1 MPDLLSK
8 SEFAATAGVSKPA
21 ISGAIKRGHV
31 VITTDSDGN
40 ERIDITHPVNSSYIG
55 SCQANRDK
63 NERHREGARNRTRSK
78 NDQQAPKQKISKAV
92 QSVQLQQSQ
101 SDGSALEGLPTKIEM
116 EIRRLIQQEEK
127 DRIANAVAKK
137 NLIPREEFTRRL
149 DRLISVLNNHFLPYA
164 QRVTPPLC
172 GALGVIDPELKLK
185 AQEMLT
191 IEMERALKEFKRE
204 AKHDVRI

>member
-1 MPDLLSK
+1 MSDLLSK

-21 ISGAIKRGHV
+21 ISGAIRRGHV

-40 ERIDITHPVNSSYIG
+40 ERIDVTHPVNSSYIG
-55 SCQANRDK
+55 SCRANKDK
-63 NERHREGARNRTRSK
+63 HERHREGARKRNRSEI
-78 NDQQAPKQKISKAV
+78 DDFPQPMQQRQF
-92 QSVQLQQSQ
+92 QQSQ
-101 SDGSALEGLPTKIEM
+101 SDGSALSELPTKIEM

-127 DRIANAVAKK
+127 DRISNEMAKK
-137 NLIPREEFTRRL
+137 NLIPREEFVRRL
-149 DRLISVLNNHFLPYA
+149 DKLVSVLNNHFLPYA
-164 QRVTPPLC
+164 QRVTPSLC

-204 AKHDVRI
+204 AKNEIN